1 MGWWERYRRFLQLS
15 VAVILIITAI
25 SFINRGKEHYI
36 LPERLLGIV
45 LSPVQGAVQGI
56 SNYLTGTIEGIVEL
70 RNLRDENRR
79 LREELEKRDYMYS
92 LLAELRAENARLLK
106 LVNLREMM
114 PEFETI
120 AARVIAREPSNW
132 YNAITINV
140 GSQQGIEVDMPVIT
154 HRGLVGRVM
163 SVDGNRAQVL
173 LLLDQRSS
181 VGGMIQKSREPG
193 IVKGF
198 AGEKENLRLLYLPRD
213 AKIQAGDRVI
223 TSGLGG
229 VFPKGLI
236 IGSVIEV
243 KAEEYG
249 LSQYAVV
256 RAAADFHHLEEVL
269 VIVAAAD
276 GGEGE

>member
-1 MGWWERYRRFLQLS
+1 M
-15 VAVILIITAI
+15 AVILIITAI
-25 SFINRGKEHYI
+25 SFVNKEKGRYK
-36 LPERLLGIV
+36 LPETVLGAA
-45 LSPVQGAVQGI
+45 LGPVQGIVQGL
-56 SNYLTGTIEGIVEL
+56 SNRLKGTLEGIAEL
-70 RNLRDENRR
+70 KHLREKNR
-79 LREELEKRDYMYS
+79 LLKEELEQKEFMYS
-92 LLAELRAENARLLK
+92 LLLELKAENARLLK
-106 LVNLREMM
+106 LLDLREMI

-140 GSQQGIEVDMPVIT
+140 GSRQGIEVDMPVIT

-163 SVDGNRAQVL
+163 SVDRNQAQVL

-181 VGGMIQKSREPG
+181 VGGMIQKTREPG

-198 AGEKENLRLLYLPRD
+198 AGEEENLRLLYLPRE
-213 AKIQAGDRVI
+213 AKIRAGDSVV

-229 VFPKGLI
+229 IFPKGLK

-249 LSQYAVV
+249 LSQYAVIE
-256 RAAADFHHLEEVL
+256 AAADFHHLEEVL
-269 VIVAAAD
+269 VILA
-276 GGEGE
+276 GEGEEEVE

>member
-1 MGWWERYRRFLQLS
+1 M
-15 VAVILIITAI
+15 AVILLITAI
-25 SFINRGKEHYI
+25 SFINREEGHYK
-36 LPERLLGIV
+36 LPKTVLGTA
-45 LSPVQGAVQGI
+45 LGPVQGIMQAFT
-56 SNYLTGTIEGIVEL
+56 NRLKGTLEGIIEL
-70 RNLRDENRR
+70 KTLREENRL
-79 LREELEKRDYMYS
+79 LREELEQKEFMHS
-92 LLAELRAENARLLK
+92 LLEELKAENTRLLK
-106 LVNLREMM
+106 LLDLREMI
-114 PEFETI
+114 PEFETV

-140 GSQQGIEVDMPVIT
+140 GSRQGIEVDMPVIT

-163 SVDGNRAQVL
+163 SVGHQQAQVL

-181 VGGMIQKSREPG
+181 VGGMIQKTREPG

-198 AGEKENLRLLYLPRD
+198 AGEEENLRLLYLPRE
-213 AKIQAGDRVI
+213 AKIRAGDSVV

-236 IGSVIEV
+236 VGSVIEV

-269 VIVAAAD
+269 VIVAGE
-276 GGEGE
+276 GGEEVE